1 MRKAPLTM
9 TGNNKSGNWN
19 TAILYA
25 CVAAGGMVGS
35 LARYAVSLLLPP
47 LSGFPLPTLFVN
59 VTGSFIIGFYST
71 LTSPDGRWFATTR
84 QRQFVM
90 TGICGGYTT
99 FSAFSLDTF
108 RLLHDRMTAMAML
121 NVVVSVVTWLVA
133 VWLGHV
139 LASRLNRLKGS

>member
-1 MRKAPLTM
+1 MKGSVR
-9 TGNNKSGNWN
+9 SGSWN

-25 CVAAGGMVGS
+25 CVAAGGMIGS
-35 LARYAVSLLLPP
+35 VARYVASLLIPS
-47 LSGFPLPTLFVN
+47 LSGFPLATLFVN
-59 VTGSFIIGFYST
+59 VTGSFVIGFYGT
-71 LTSPDGRWFATTR
+71 LTGPGGRGFATTR

-108 RLLHDRMTAMAML
+108 RLLHDHLTATALL
-121 NVVVSVVTWLVA
+121 NIVVSVVTWLIA

-139 LASRLNRLKGS
+139 LAARLNRLKGS

>member
-1 MRKAPLTM
+1 VTGATSNQRKQ
-9 TGNNKSGNWN
+9 

-25 CVAAGGMVGS
+25 CVAAGCVIGS
-35 LARYAVSLLLPP
+35 VARYLAALVLQSLPGLPWA
-47 LSGFPLPTLFVN
+47 TLFVN
-59 VTGSFIIGFYST
+59 VTGSFIIGFYAT
-71 LTSPDGRWFATTR
+71 LSGPDGRLFASPQ

-99 FSAFSLDTF
+99 FSSFSLETF
-108 RLLHDRMTAMAML
+108 RLLHSGNIAAAFI
-121 NVVVSVVTWLVA
+121 NIAVSVVGWLVA

>member
-1 MRKAPLTM
+1 M
-9 TGNNKSGNWN
+9 SGNKTKASSSN
-19 TAILYA
+19 TAILYIS
-25 CVAAGGMVGS
+25 VAVGAVLGG
-35 LARYAVSLLLPP
+35 LARYLANLVILPI
-47 LSGFPLPTLFVN
+47 SGFPLSTLFVN

-71 LTSPDGRWFATTR
+71 LTGPDGRWFATTR

-108 RLLHDRMTAMAML
+108 RLLHDHLTATALL
-121 NVVVSVVTWLVA
+121 NIVVSVVTWLVA

-139 LASRLNRLKGS
+139 LANRLNRLKGS